1 MDLTKKMYVPDP
13 RKWIDYYKNVSSGH
27 INSQLTYGRKN
38 QTGGALM
45 GSTKQFMIPIG
56 NNNHVVSQQNDLP
69 KLQLVSPFEQVV
81 QQAKEELNKGV
92 KRNSNKNITISTQ
105 KRQRR
110 NTSKFRKSKNTKTI
124 GNKKSSSKKKRHQK
138 KLKKTGK
145 HKKPQQI
152 ISKLSRKTKPN
163 QKRKRL
169 SKKKRI
175 GSFNDI
181 FA

>member
-1 MDLTKKMYVPDP
+1 MYVPDP
-13 RKWIDYYKNVSSGH
+13 KKWIDYYKNVSYGH
-27 INSQLTYGRKN
+27 INSHLTYGRKN
-38 QTGGALM
+38 KTGGALM

-69 KLQLVSPFEQVV
+69 KLQLVSPVEQVV
-81 QQAKEELNKGV
+81 QQAKEELKKGV
-92 KRNSNKNITISTQ
+92 KRNSNKNIAISTQ

-110 NTSKFRKSKNTKTI
+110 NTSKFRKSRKPKTI
-124 GNKKSSSKKKRHQK
+124 GNKKQSSKKKRNQR

-169 SKKKRI
+169 SKKKL
-175 GSFNDI
+175 
-181 FA
+181 